1 MSKVTL
7 AGEYKRL
14 ILTRVDTHS
23 RQSISGGWSD
33 SNNKKPITT
42 KLLRKHENR
51 EITIGAYSVG
61 LDGKVK
67 YIAFDIDNH
76 PGDEYDE
83 YIDYKEVGA
92 KICNKLYEKYNLTPI
107 IELSGSPNSI
117 HIWSFLKPTKASKV
131 IAFGKHILSELGL
144 EDVVKEVFPKNH
156 EDDISIDNPGNF
168 IKLPECRHRKY
179 SNKESKFLFPPDLSK
194 PLEGELKPSMTPEL
208 RLHEIKPAK
217 LPKIK
222 KKKESKTTTPTTPT
236 LSQIDINHAKDL
248 EREKQHIAKNKLIN
262 DSIPST
268 SYISD
273 FIDNVNKTCI
283 KIIYYKQMQL
293 NGPDGHNMRLAII
306 RDLIEH
312 GWGKN
317 LIHDFFKLQDDYNYQ
332 RIEKEIAAR
341 KTKIKDDKKK
351 KQIELSD
358 PTYNKKQFS
367 RCKTMKKNCSPLIDP
382 LCDACQTRKD
392 FSSYIN
398 KGGSIRNLEIKSFVY
413 DFRIQWKHIQK
424 HGVSSSKF
432 INISKDDIIK
442 HTDIKEEEF
451 NLFIMSLKM
460 YNLIE
465 LDKKNKETHRIEYKG
480 KRTRQVIKFKIK
492 ESEVFIN
499 V

>member
-76 PGDEYDE
+76 PDDEYV
-83 YIDYKEVGA
+83 DYKDIGA
-92 KICNKLYEKYNLTPI
+92 KICNKLFYDYNLTPI

-131 IAFGKHILSELGL
+131 IAFGKHVLSELGL
-144 EDVVKEVFPKNH
+144 KDVVKEIFPKNH

-168 IKLPECRHRKY
+168 IKLPECRHKKY
-179 SNKESKFLFPPDLSK
+179 SNNESKFLFPPDLSK
-194 PLEGELKPSMTPEL
+194 PLKGELKPSMKPEL

-217 LPKIK
+217 LPKFK
-222 KKKESKTTTPTTPT
+222 KKKESKTATSA
-236 LSQIDINHAKDL
+236 LSQLEINHAKDL
-248 EREKQHIAKNKLIN
+248 KREKQHIAKNKLIN
-262 DSIPST
+262 DSEPST
-268 SYISD
+268 SYIGD
-273 FIDNVNKTCI
+273 FIDNVSKTCI
-283 KIIYYKQMQL
+283 KIIYYKQIQL
-293 NGPDGHNMRLAII
+293 NGPDGHNMRLAIM

-312 GWGKN
+312 KWGKN
-317 LIHDFFKLQDDYNYQ
+317 LIHDFFKLQDDYSYQ

-341 KTKIKDDKKK
+341 KAKIKDEKKK
-351 KQIELSD
+351 KQIKLSD
-358 PTYNKKQFS
+358 PTYNKK
-367 RCKTMKKNCSPLIDP
+367 RCDKMQKNCSPLIDP
-382 LCDACQTRKD
+382 LCNACRTRKD

-413 DFRIQWKHIQK
+413 DFQIQWKYIKQF
-424 HGVSSSKF
+424 GVKSNKF
-432 INISKDDIIK
+432 IKISKDDIIK

-451 NLFIMSLKM
+451 ELFVMSLKL

-465 LDKKNKETHRIEYKG
+465 LDEKNKEMYRIEYKG

-492 ESEVFIN
+492 ESKEFIN